1 MTGASSSNGSCTLP
15 AAQRSAHPQH
25 TQSPDPGPFSPGFVL
40 ATEGSTAHVRP
51 CSSTAS
57 TQQPHSR
64 RIHCAHTDRN
74 PPEKTLPRTRRVRS
88 RPAHAQRVPGGRQR
102 ALQPRVL
109 ARGARVVL
117 GAREWPHLAARQP
130 GVVALPIEHAQQLAR
145 PARRRQVLCPRRLH
159 LRAAPLRISSCTNDA
174 VITGQPRAPRAS
186 SRRLTTG
193 AKKNRPGRAWPDSAA
208 ATVPACYPASHET
221 QVSVQA
227 QLQRLQPA
235 RMRACAGHHGK
246 PGRRAQTTSC
256 S

>member
-64 RIHCAHTDRN
+64 RTHCAHTDRK
-74 PPEKTLPRTRRVRS
+74 PPEKTLPRTRRISS
-88 RPAHAQRVPGGRQR
+88 RPTHAQRVPGGRQR

-117 GAREWPHLAARQP
+117 GARERPHLAARQP
-130 GVVALPIEHAQQLAR
+130 GVVALPIKHAQQLAR

-159 LRAAPLRISSCTNDA
+159 LRAAPLRISSCTNEA
-174 VITGQPRAPRAS
+174 VITRQPRAPCAS

-193 AKKNRPGRAWPDSAA
+193 AKKKDQSESMVRRCCSHGPHVLPRIAWNPSQCASTA
-208 ATVPACYPASHET
+208 ATIS
-221 QVSVQA
+221 SS
-227 QLQRLQPA
+227 
-235 RMRACAGHHGK
+235 ACARLRGPPREAG
-246 PGRRAQTTSC
+246 
-256 S
+256 